1 MKDKVAIFVFTSP
14 SVDELLMNYETDL
27 VELLKRKGIDV
38 ERINVPDPAQL
49 EDLGEKS
56 VSKLVIGISAAALL
70 SISLAPLVTEVIQDL
85 SPDVTVRERIC
96 EPVFDVNGDVVRDNT
111 GQPVY
116 RWIER
121 EEYSRNTSIPDKLN
135 EKITLK
141 TPIGISI
148 TTEKSAEKQDS
159 NK

>member
-27 VELLKRKGIDV
+27 VELLKRRGVDV
-38 ERINVPDPAQL
+38 ERINVPDPAQP

-56 VSKLVIGISAAALL
+56 VSKLVIGVSAVALL
-70 SISLAPLVTEVIQDL
+70 SISLAPLVAEVIQDL

-96 EPVFDVNGDVVRDNT
+96 EPVFDVNGDVVRDNA

-116 RWIER
+116 KWIDR
-121 EEYSRNTSIPDKLN
+121 EEYSRSTSIPDKSN
-135 EKITLK
+135 EQVTLK

-148 TTEKSAEKQDS
+148 TTKKSSESKVS